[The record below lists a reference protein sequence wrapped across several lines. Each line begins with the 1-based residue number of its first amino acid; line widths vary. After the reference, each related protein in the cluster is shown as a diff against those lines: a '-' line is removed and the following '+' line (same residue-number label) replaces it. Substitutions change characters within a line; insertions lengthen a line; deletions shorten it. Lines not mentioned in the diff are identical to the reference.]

1 MAGVNPTAAIPVPV
15 LARIRRPLLGA
26 YVLVFVWSVFAHG
39 IPIDRLAVLAWM
51 AGAFAVASLGRT
63 RDEVVQMVKDW
74 AAIVVVYMIY
84 DYSRGT
90 ADQWGIPV
98 NFTGPRDLDR
108 LIFLGAD
115 PNVVLQSWLY
125 TSGDVRW
132 YDVAGVIIYMMHF
145 VLPVLPLAL
154 LRLRNRPEWIRYVRR
169 FSITLYTSVLC
180 FIVYP
185 AAPPW
190 MAARDGYLDPAVT
203 RITGRGWWELNLKT
217 VSQTFDRGVAVLNP
231 VAAMPS
237 LHSGLALLVALWFTR
252 NSRHWVR
259 VLAML
264 YPLSMAV
271 TLVYFGEHWVVD
283 AIAGWLVVLFA
294 FWVSQRWERRAAG
307 RSDTA
312 PSEATPQISPE

>member
-1 MAGVNPTAAIPVPV
+1 MTATSV
-15 LARIRRPLLGA
+15 LARARRPLLVG
-26 YVLVFVWSVFAHG
+26 YVTVFLWSVLEYG

-51 AGAFAVASLGRT
+51 AGAFTVASLGRT
-63 RDEVVQMVKDW
+63 RGEVAQMTRDW
-74 AAIVVVYMIY
+74 SVLVVIYMIY

-98 NFTGPRDLDR
+98 NYTGPRDLDR
-108 LIFLGAD
+108 LLFLGRD
-115 PNVVLQSWLY
+115 PNVAMQWRFY
-125 TSGDVRW
+125 TPGDVKW
-132 YDVAGVIIYMMHF
+132 YDVAGAIIYMLHF

-154 LRLRNRPEWIRYVRR
+154 LRIRNRPEWIRYVRR
-169 FSITLYTSVLC
+169 FSITLYTAVLC

-190 MAARDGYLDPAVT
+190 MAARDGHLDPLVK

-217 VSQTFDRGVAVLNP
+217 VSRTLDRGAAVLNP

-252 NSRHWVR
+252 NSPRWVR
-259 VLAML
+259 GLAML
-264 YPLSMAV
+264 YPLAMMV

-283 AIAGWLVVLFA
+283 ALAGWLVVLFA
-294 FWVSQRWERRAAG
+294 FWVSDRWEKRAAA
-307 RSDTA
+307 RSAGGTA
-312 PSEATPQISPE
+312 AGGADSAADLDRVPG